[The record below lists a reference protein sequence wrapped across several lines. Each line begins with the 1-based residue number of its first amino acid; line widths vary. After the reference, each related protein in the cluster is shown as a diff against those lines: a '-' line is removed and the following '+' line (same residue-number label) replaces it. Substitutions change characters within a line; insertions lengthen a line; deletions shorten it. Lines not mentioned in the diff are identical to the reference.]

1 MTNIRNEYAEL
12 TKENNQLKKD
22 LLQFQEY
29 YKQWNQKFVTRKQK
43 RKRYDYYD
51 YNDNSSENEDDEN
64 YFIPKRKPKNIRRK
78 QILYD
83 DVDEVEYEP
92 SSPTED

>member
-29 YKQWNQKFVTRKQK
+29 YKQWNQKFVTRKLSNAEKLQK
-43 RKRYDYYD
+43 KVNR
-51 YNDNSSENEDDEN
+51 
-64 YFIPKRKPKNIRRK
+64 
-78 QILYD
+78 
-83 DVDEVEYEP
+83 
-92 SSPTED
+92 